1 MPSNS
6 PLHFAA
12 DGNGVLSGDLNPL
25 LSPSVQRIA
34 IANPAHAPYGRAAE
48 AVLRHYGM
56 YDRLKPMLVL
66 GENISQTAQF
76 AQSGNA
82 EAAFIAM
89 AIAVTPEMQKNGSFV
104 VLPQESY
111 PPLDQAAV
119 VIRSSRHKS
128 EAREFLRFLRGP
140 EARKILHE
148 FGFEVPAK

>member
-1 MPSNS
+1 
-6 PLHFAA
+6 
-12 DGNGVLSGDLNPL
+12 
-25 LSPSVQRIA
+25 
-34 IANPAHAPYGRAAE
+34 
-48 AVLRHYGM
+48 
-56 YDRLKPMLVL
+56 MLVL

-119 VIRSSRHKS
+119 VIRSSQHKS
-128 EAREFLRFLRGP
+128 EAREFLRFLQGP